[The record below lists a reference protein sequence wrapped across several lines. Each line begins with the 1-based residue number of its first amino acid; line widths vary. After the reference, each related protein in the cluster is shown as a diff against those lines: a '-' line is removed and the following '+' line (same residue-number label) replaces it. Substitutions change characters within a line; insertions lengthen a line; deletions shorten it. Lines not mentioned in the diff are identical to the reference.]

1 MKFPLALVIAGTLL
15 ATAPASAAE
24 RGFFAGAGIGQVT
37 TDVDDVW
44 GSGYDFDESDT
55 GFKIF
60 GGYKFFDWLGVEAA
74 YMDGGEPSV
83 KKSYPG
89 ESESLEIG
97 VNTLVASAIFA
108 LPIGEKFELFIKPGW
123 AYWDSQTTYRY
134 SSTDVNY
141 RVSDDDSGAAFFIGA
156 GGSFNFT
163 ENLGMRVEY
172 EWFDVAPEWD
182 SDSDEFVDDIDANS
196 GFLSASFVY
205 SF

>member
-1 MKFPLALVIAGTLL
+1 MRLPLVLACSGMLL
-15 ATAPASAAE
+15 AALPAVAAE
-24 RGFFAGAGIGQVT
+24 RGFFAGAGIGQMT

-44 GSGYDFDESDT
+44 GSNYNFDESDT

-60 GGYKFFDWLGVEAA
+60 GGYKFFEWLGVEGA
-74 YMDGGEPSV
+74 YIDGGEPSV

-134 SSTDVNY
+134 NSTSGSF
-141 RVSDDDSGAAFFIGA
+141 RLSDDDSGAAFFIGA

>member
-1 MKFPLALVIAGTLL
+1 MRLPLVLACSGMLL
-15 ATAPASAAE
+15 AALPAVAAE
-24 RGFFAGAGIGQVT
+24 RGFFAGAGIGQMT

-44 GSGYDFDESDT
+44 GSNYNFDESDT

-60 GGYKFFDWLGVEAA
+60 GGYKFFEWLGVEGA
-74 YMDGGEPSV
+74 YIDGGEPSV

-134 SSTDVNY
+134 SSTSTSFK
-141 RVSDDDSGAAFFIGA
+141 VSDDDGGAAFFIGA

>member
-1 MKFPLALVIAGTLL
+1 MLL
-15 ATAPASAAE
+15 AALPAGAAE
-24 RGFFAGAGIGQVT
+24 RGFFAGAGIGQMT

-44 GSGYDFDESDT
+44 GSNYNFDESDT

-60 GGYKFFDWLGVEAA
+60 GGYKFFEWLGVEGA
-74 YMDGGEPSV
+74 YIDGGEPSV
-83 KKSYPG
+83 KKSYSG

-97 VNTLVASAIFA
+97 VNTLVAAAVFA

-134 SSTDVNY
+134 SSTSTSFK
-141 RVSDDDSGAAFFIGA
+141 VSDDDGGAAFFIGA
-156 GGSFNFT
+156 GASFNFT

-182 SDSDEFVDDIDANS
+182 SDEDEFVDDIDANS